1 MRPCKAIYVKKLHD
15 GTSAPGQERMV
26 VVVQGAQIVDVLPA
40 SEAERALRL
49 RLVLPEGVPEP
60 AAAGSGGR
68 PPGKISISPR

>member
-15 GTSAPGQERMV
+15 GTSAPGQEGM

-40 SEAERALRL
+40 EAERTLRL

>member
-1 MRPCKAIYVKKLHD
+1 MRPCKAIYVKKLYD
-15 GTSAPGQERMV
+15 GTSAPGRERMV

-40 SEAERALRL
+40 SAERALRL

-68 PPGKISISPR
+68 PAR